1 MDSEERMRI
10 EEFQKSQRA
19 REKAPELPRK
29 GWVPVGD
36 EPSIDE
42 CVALTK
48 ILQSLKGG
56 VVPFL
61 LTLAHQS
68 HRVPTFRGF
77 GDLKTMIEELMEKEN
92 ELERLRKSDKPGSS
106 EEPQLF
112 KEYTHDNPTYEK
124 PQNLSKGYRHSK

>member
-10 EEFQKSQRA
+10 EEFQAAQRK
-19 REKAPELPRK
+19 REKAPELPRT

-56 VVPFL
+56 LAPFL

-68 HRVPTFRGF
+68 HRVPTFKGF
-77 GDLKTMIEELMEKEN
+77 AELKTMVEELMEN
-92 ELERLRKSDKPGSS
+92 ELERVRKGDTPGSS

-112 KEYTHDNPTYEK
+112 EPTEQPRK
-124 PQNLSKGYRHSK
+124 CEQNLSEGYRHST